1 MSGLRIDANFTEDT
15 VGFALESFLSIL
27 SFPTLRFSIE
37 PFSRG
42 RERWLGAD
50 ARLLG
55 EINGFRPFYM
65 QFKRPTA
72 YPDYSSAK
80 IVVERKKL
88 HLPVMPRSLFFEL
101 RAKQPQHSNF
111 QHNIMY
117 RLRNRLHS
125 RNLGDATYVRPL
137 FLDRSAYRFHMHLA
151 GLRRWPSFRRH
162 YPWELEDILL
172 QHGGGMIKFDRIP
185 VLAEHISIPPH
196 QEVIDAK
203 HSYSFTE
210 LGGDLCFHS
219 PEALPE
225 GASSLAAFLNSVANG
240 FPNDDRKIRPERAA
254 EELRLLIGSDSEQ
267 EFLPDAAALLRNDD
281 PISSWMEF
289 GYMLNR
295 TYGIEQF
302 ALINWKD

>member
-72 YPDYSSAK
+72 YPDYSSAR
-80 IVVERKKL
+80 IVRERKKL
-88 HLPVMPRSLFFEL
+88 GLSVAPRSLFFEL
-101 RAKQPQHSNF
+101 RAKQPQHATF
-111 QHNIMY
+111 QHNVLY
-117 RLRNRLHS
+117 RLRNRLRS
-125 RNLGDATYVRPL
+125 RNLGDATYVCPL
-137 FLDRSAYRFHMHLA
+137 FLDRSAYRFHMHVA
-151 GLRRWPSFRRH
+151 GLRRWLSFRRH
-162 YPWELEDILL
+162 YAWDLEDILV
-172 QHGGGMIKFDRIP
+172 QHGSGVTKFDRIP
-185 VLAEHISIPPH
+185 LLAEHISIPPH
-196 QEVIDAK
+196 QEVGDAK
-203 HSYSFTE
+203 HCYSFTE
-210 LGGDLCFHS
+210 LGGDLSFHS

-225 GASSLAAFLNSVANG
+225 GASSLAAFLNSVAYG
-240 FPNDDRKIRPERAA
+240 FPNGDWKIRPDRAA
-254 EELRLLIGSDSEQ
+254 EELQLLIGSDSER
-267 EFLPDAAALLRNDD
+267 ELFPGALPLLRNDD
-281 PISSWMEF
+281 PISSWMAF
-289 GYMLNR
+289 GDVLSR

-302 ALINWKD
+302 VLVNWKD